1 MSQQDL
7 SQYGSQMNPMLVK
20 NIHWAEIWWTFD
32 HSDHQSFG
40 QIHPQMAQKINCLAH
55 HLSSF
60 LPYLERVVVRA
71 GDDLGVVELE
81 ARDDVLVVALQHAR
95 RPHRPGAPV
104 QLDVVVP
111 HEVGLK

>member
-1 MSQQDL
+1 
-7 SQYGSQMNPMLVK
+7 MLVK
-20 NIHWAEIWWTFD
+20 NIHLAEIWWTFD
-32 HSDHQSFG
+32 HSSHQSFS
-40 QIHPQMAQKINCLAH
+40 QIHPQMAQKINSLVY
-55 HLSSF
+55 HLSSFF

-104 QLDVVVP
+104 QLNVVVP